1 MTPRPLLFAL
11 CLALAPF
18 PGLAETPAPQT
29 EAQVLVQAETGD
41 AAVIALSETMRIGEI
56 IDIMR
61 EEGLAYGQTLEAE
74 MFPGGGGPR
83 WQGIVGM
90 IYDGEKMR
98 ARFDAAFARELANA
112 PEDVGQI
119 AAFFAAE
126 PGARFLTLELEARR
140 ALLDESVEDA
150 AKLAWEDMVAAGDP
164 RVDLLRRF
172 AETNDLIESNV
183 MGALNANLAFY
194 RGMAEAGAFGD
205 DMTEDQMLAD
215 VWGQEADVRA
225 ETEDWLFPFLAL
237 AYQPLTDEELD
248 TYIVFSE
255 TPAGQ
260 RMNAALFAAFDEVF
274 TAISQ
279 DLGRAVAIQLQGQDI

>member
-1 MTPRPLLFAL
+1 MTPRPLFLAL
-11 CLALAPF
+11 GLALAPF

-29 EAQVLVQAETGD
+29 EAPVLVQAETGD
-41 AAVIALSETMRIGEI
+41 AAVVALSATMRIGEI

-90 IYDGEKMR
+90 IYDGDKMR
-98 ARFDAAFARELANA
+98 ARFDAAFVRELGDA
-112 PEDVGQI
+112 PAEVGQI
-119 AAFFAAE
+119 AAFFGAE

-140 ALLDESVEDA
+140 ALLDETVEDA

>member
-237 AYQPLTDEELD
+237 AYQPLTYEELD

>member
-248 TYIVFSE
+248 TYVVFSE